1 MPELVAAVPNAIVTP
16 QRFKWAG
23 YLIGVAL
30 GGFFDGILL
39 HQVLQWH
46 HLLSLVD
53 SPVLNDIRAQV
64 FADGMFHVLMYLIA
78 LWGLALLW
86 RSRQA
91 FAHASGGRC
100 VEQSGS
106 NQ

>member
-1 MPELVAAVPNAIVTP
+1 MTDAAAALPRLAATP
-16 QRFKWAG
+16 SRFRWAG
-23 YLIGVAL
+23 YLIGIAL

-53 SPVLNDIRAQV
+53 SPVLKDIRAQIL
-64 FADGMFHVLMYLIA
+64 ADGLFHVLMYLIA

-91 FAHASGGRC
+91 FAQPAGGRMLA
-100 VEQSGS
+100 
-106 NQ
+106 